1 MKLVNRLAVI
11 GLIGGM
17 TVLNAGCWEIALAI
31 ALAEGDDDA
40 YADPYA
46 DDPYADPY
54 YDPYADPAYDPY
66 ADPYSSGVLEVRNE
80 SLSGT
85 LGEVRGFEGNIWME
99 SGYDYGGVASLQVDA
114 KSTEEDWAVMA
125 ALTIEGGLDHPDLV
139 PGAVLTFRYDDYS
152 CDYSGEESRQLHVSL
167 LGCSGPADAY
177 WEYDVTADE
186 VTIEVQDGS
195 TPESR
200 RIAYTGTWSDG
211 STVQGVVEAR
221 AL

>member
-1 MKLVNRLAVI
+1 MKLLNRLAVI

-31 ALAEGDDDA
+31 ALAGGDDEP
-40 YADPYA
+40 YSDPYT
-46 DDPYADPY
+46 DPYS
-54 YDPYADPAYDPY
+54 DPY

-80 SLSGT
+80 SLTGT

-152 CDYSGEESRQLHVSL
+152 YDYSGESRHLHASL
-167 LGCSGPADAY
+167 LGCSGPADGY

-186 VTIEVQDGS
+186 VTIEVQEGS

>member
-1 MKLVNRLAVI
+1 MKLLNRLAVI

-31 ALAEGDDDA
+31 ALAEGDDEP
-40 YADPYA
+40 YSDPYT
-46 DDPYADPY
+46 DPYS
-54 YDPYADPAYDPY
+54 DPY

-80 SLSGT
+80 SLTGT

-152 CDYSGEESRQLHVSL
+152 YYSDYGAESPQLHVSL
-167 LGCSGPADAY
+167 LGCSGPADSY

-186 VTIEVQDGS
+186 VTIEVQEGS